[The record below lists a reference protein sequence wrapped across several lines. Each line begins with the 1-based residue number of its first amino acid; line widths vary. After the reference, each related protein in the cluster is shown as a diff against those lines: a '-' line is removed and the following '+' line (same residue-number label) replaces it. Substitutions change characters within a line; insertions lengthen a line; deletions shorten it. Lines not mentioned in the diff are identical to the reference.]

1 MTAAVAEHAAAVE
14 LAAAPQVVAAA
25 AAAAAQVAAV
35 PQQQAQPSPPGL
47 TFDSAPEAPPADGG
61 DVESLRRKVRKLAKR
76 VAALES
82 ERAGES
88 D

>member
-14 LAAAPQVVAAA
+14 LAAAPQVVAAV
-25 AAAAAQVAAV
+25 AAAAQVAAV

-47 TFDSAPEAPPADGG
+47 TFDGAPEAPPADGG